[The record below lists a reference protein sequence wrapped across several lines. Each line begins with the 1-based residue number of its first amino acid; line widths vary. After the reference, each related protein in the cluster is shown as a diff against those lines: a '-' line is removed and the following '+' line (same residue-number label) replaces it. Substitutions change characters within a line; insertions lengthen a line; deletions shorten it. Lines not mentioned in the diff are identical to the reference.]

1 MVILRE
7 EEERACVLV
16 DVVNWGRENLIVSV
30 KAGEASRLEKRQAMV
45 GWK

>member
-30 KAGEASRLEKRQAMV
+30 KAGEAPGDGGMEISMPDD
-45 GWK
+45 